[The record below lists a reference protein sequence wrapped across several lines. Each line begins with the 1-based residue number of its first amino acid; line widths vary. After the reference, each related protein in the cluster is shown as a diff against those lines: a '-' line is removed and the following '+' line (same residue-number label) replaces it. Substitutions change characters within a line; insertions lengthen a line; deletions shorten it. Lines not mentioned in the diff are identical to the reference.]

1 MTTILKQHSGTEL
14 ARIAFG
20 DEPRV
25 RSSICNIW
33 NEVLRNADGEGGAG
47 GGEPARTFTQ
57 DQVNDIIKIRVGKL
71 NDELKAAKD
80 GLARLAEVEARLA
93 KADEDAKAALDAK
106 ELEGKSELEKLKI
119 NLDKANKAAAAK
131 EAEWAKKYADAE
143 GATKAEREKFVAHV
157 TRSTLTEALAA
168 SGALGT
174 AIGDA
179 TLSLLSEAQIER
191 DENAG
196 IKSIT
201 VGGKSFEK
209 AADAAKHFLSTK
221 PFYAAPAKGGAGS
234 NPSAVA
240 GPGRAGDVSK
250 TTADDDFSFGF
261 QQAPKN

>member
-1 MTTILKQHSGTEL
+1 MRTLLKQHSVTSFD
-14 ARIAFG
+14 RVAFG

-33 NEVLRNADGEGGAG
+33 NEVLRSPEGEGGG
-47 GGEPARTFTQ
+47 GGEAAKTFSQEDVNRIVSERVKKMQADLDAAKSALGDLETIKAKLAEADSEREKAREEA
-57 DQVNDIIKIRVGKL
+57 
-71 NDELKAAKD
+71 ELK
-80 GLARLAEVEARLA
+80 
-93 KADEDAKAALDAK
+93 
-106 ELEGKSELEKLKI
+106 GKSELEKLQIQLK
-119 NLDKANKAAAAK
+119 KANDAASASA
-131 EAEWAKKYADAE
+131 AEWSKKYAE
-143 GATKAEREKFVAHV
+143 QEKATLAEREKFVSHV

-234 NPSAVA
+234 NPNAVT
-240 GPGRAGDVSK
+240 GPRGPGDVSK
-250 TTADDDFSFGF
+250 TSIDEDFSFGIST
-261 QQAPKN
+261 QPRN